1 MDLGKNI
8 YQFMPSLVL
17 LRNIRKNLDEGNIGC
32 GIFFGLQK
40 SFSPVEHDFILSKL
54 EHYGVCALANDWFK
68 SYL

>member
-40 SFSPVEHDFILSKL
+40 SFSTVEHDFILSKL